1 MSTSDGTGVTGLQKG
16 LVLEGSEEVEAV
28 ASVELPMEGTG
39 PQLPSCSQVQP
50 LDLSLARK
58 DRWWGMWVRSH
69 SVLVSLAACSW

>member
-1 MSTSDGTGVTGLQKG
+1 MSGSSSSSSASDGTGVTGLQKG

-50 LDLSLARK
+50 LDLLALSRK
-58 DRWWGMWVRSH
+58 DRWWGT
-69 SVLVSLAACSW
+69 